1 MPEVGG
7 DLSRQCEKLRELIFG
22 DHMPIWADEDRKRM
36 RDSSEASVARED
48 WHVDPGT
55 TYHRKIKKRL
65 NPHCSIPVWDPV
77 ATPKNSYTPP
87 KEGAPWSIPP
97 PPECTLK
104 GTLQNGCRIKMKFA
118 LV

>member
-7 DLSRQCEKLRELIFG
+7 DLWRQCEKLRELICG
-22 DHMPIWADEDRKRM
+22 DCM
-36 RDSSEASVARED
+36 RDSSEAWVARGD
-48 WHVDPGT
+48 WHIDPGT

-65 NPHCSIPVWDPV
+65 NPHCSIPVEDVERYFKGVWDPV

-87 KEGAPWSIPP
+87 KEGSPWFMPP